1 MDITGRANS
10 LDEESQRLEN
20 WYLLLGEL
28 TDCLWYPEDL
38 PGLLEGF
45 CKILVLRAGYSHTEI
60 FFDNNGQTSRFEAT
74 STRTADLSFTPP
86 EDERDGIHALVLD
99 FNIAPQMHLK
109 LSVRAP
115 LNCMKQR
122 NTGKY

>member
-1 MDITGRANS
+1 MDITGRTNS

-28 TDCLWYPEDL
+28 TDCLWYPDDL

-60 FFDNNGQTSRFEAT
+60 FLKTTVKN
-74 STRTADLSFTPP
+74 P
-86 EDERDGIHALVLD
+86 VLKRLLLGHRI
-99 FNIAPQMHLK
+99 FCLTPQMM
-109 LSVRAP
+109 STMASMR
-115 LNCMKQR
+115 
-122 NTGKY
+122 